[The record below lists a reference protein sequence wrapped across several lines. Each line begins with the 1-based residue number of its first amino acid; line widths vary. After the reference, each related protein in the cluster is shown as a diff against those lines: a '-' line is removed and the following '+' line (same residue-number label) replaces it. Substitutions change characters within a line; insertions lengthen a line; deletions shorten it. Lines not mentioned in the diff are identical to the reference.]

1 MQNLDSYISHLNF
14 KAQIGQDK
22 IVLDILGPKYNGTFV
37 DIGCSEPLNISNTF
51 VFEATFNWTGIGVDI
66 QDYVGSGG
74 ETWKSH
80 RPQTKHV
87 LADALAI
94 DYAKLFEEN
103 NMPETIDYLSLDLEP
118 PDLTLECL
126 MKIPFDKY
134 KFNVITFETD
144 EYREGGQRRVDVS
157 RSYMEKYDYKL
168 LGCINRQDDVYV
180 HNSFKKA

>member
-37 DIGCSEPLNISNTF
+37 DIGCSEPINISNTF

-66 QDYVGSGG
+66 QDYVGGGG

-157 RSYMEKYDYKL
+157 RSYMEKCDYKL